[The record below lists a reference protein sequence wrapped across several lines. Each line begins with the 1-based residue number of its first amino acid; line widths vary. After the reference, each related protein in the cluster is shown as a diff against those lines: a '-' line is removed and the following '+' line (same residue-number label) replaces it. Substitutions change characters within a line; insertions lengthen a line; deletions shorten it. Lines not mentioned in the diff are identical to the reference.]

1 MAAEFEAHRLR
12 TGLDIERLA
21 KEFGK
26 EVRDEIKAVREEVKE
41 EAKRA
46 RDEAKKARDEA
57 KKARDDDKA
66 EARRRN
72 RWIVGLAVG
81 VAGGIATLLLRAF
94 GG

>member
-1 MAAEFEAHRLR
+1 MNDDAMFKVLAQWEGRMAAEFETHRLR

-26 EVRDEIKAVREEVKE
+26 EVRDEIKAVREEVK
-41 EAKRA
+41 
-46 RDEAKKARDEA
+46 KARNED
-57 KKARDDDKA
+57 RA

-72 RWIVGLAVG
+72 RWLVGLAVG

>member
-1 MAAEFEAHRLR
+1 MAAEFETHRLR

-26 EVRDEIKAVREEVKE
+26 EVRDEIKAVREEVK
-41 EAKRA
+41 
-46 RDEAKKARDEA
+46 KARNED
-57 KKARDDDKA
+57 RA

-72 RWIVGLAVG
+72 RWLVGLAVG

>member
-1 MAAEFEAHRLR
+1 MAAEFETHRLR

-26 EVRDEIKAVREEVKE
+26 EVRDEIKAVREEVKRE
-41 EAKRA
+41 L
-46 RDEAKKARDEA
+46 DEA
-57 KKARDDDKA
+57 KKARDDDRA

-72 RWIVGLAVG
+72 RWLVGLAVG